1 MLLLYLY
8 DNMMIDLYLVLRD
21 FLHLVLYFYRAIRFK
36 NGSYVNEHIL

>member
-21 FLHLVLYFYRAIRFK
+21 FLRLVLYFYPTIRFK
-36 NGSYVNEHIL
+36 NGSCVNEHIL